1 MMGASFTFIILCLL
15 FISCMH
21 PPLAARHLKLRFSS
35 YQGLFPVIHSEMWM
49 CLSLCQACGHVS
61 SPEKYLEAKYG
72 HSHFYNSWT
81 MAKKSCMQ
89 DYLNN
94 LMSHLIEMSM
104 EGCSSRI
111 PGHMCRGVRMV
122 SDTSTLTFHCRIFN
136 DYFALLKLF
145 RLFWM
150 DLNEHTKPVL
160 WSQPGSPAIESELF

>member
-1 MMGASFTFIILCLL
+1 MTGHFIYFHNTMSPVYLL
-15 FISCMH
+15 HAPSC
-21 PPLAARHLKLRFSS
+21 SCQTS
-35 YQGLFPVIHSEMWM
+35 QTQIPVIHSEMCM

-81 MAKKSCMQ
+81 MGKKSCTA
-89 DYLNN
+89 DSLNN

-104 EGCSSRI
+104 EGCNSRI

-122 SDTSTLTFHCRIFN
+122 SDTSMLTFHCRIFN
-136 DYFALLKLF
+136 DYFAVLKLF

-160 WSQPGSPAIESELF
+160 WSQPEAQQLNRNFLKTIS

>member
-1 MMGASFTFIILCLL
+1 MTGRFIYFHNTMSPVYLL
-15 FISCMH
+15 HAPSC
-21 PPLAARHLKLRFSS
+21 SCQTS
-35 YQGLFPVIHSEMWM
+35 QTQIPVIHSEMWM

-81 MAKKSCMQ
+81 MGKKWRTA

-104 EGCSSRI
+104 EGCNSRI

-136 DYFALLKLF
+136 DYFAVLKLF
-145 RLFWM
+145 KLFWM
-150 DLNEHTKPVL
+150 DLNEHTKSVL
-160 WSQPGSPAIESELF
+160 WSQPEAQQLNQNFF